1 VLTAATLGLLGA
13 TTPLMSHVAG
23 RFWLDGP
30 LLAFATL
37 AVALH
42 VGGAIERRRWMV
54 IAAGLALGYASLIKA
69 TAVLVVLPAVVLAQ
83 ALAPQRFAKV
93 VRDAGCLVG
102 LALVVHL
109 PWLVWQWSVLG
120 TPFPEWAGRPPA
132 SLVNANPYVHY
143 LTVVR
148 SAWTYVELLPQ
159 IMWTV
164 GPAFLLWWS
173 GRRFGDTF
181 RVGGAL
187 LAWVVLVVGAHMVL
201 GAMGYSKV
209 MRYVILMVPGGVLLI
224 SLGVSRAV
232 ERARA
237 AGRRTIGVWVL
248 LLLAAAG
255 LGLEVAQGL
264 RTSLHDN
271 ARMDLVRP
279 LFGVRGVDY

>member
-1 VLTAATLGLLGA
+1 
-13 TTPLMSHVAG
+13 
-23 RFWLDGP
+23 
-30 LLAFATL
+30 
-37 AVALH
+37 
-42 VGGAIERRRWMV
+42 
-54 IAAGLALGYASLIKA
+54 
-69 TAVLVVLPAVVLAQ
+69 
-83 ALAPQRFAKV
+83 
-93 VRDAGCLVG
+93 
-102 LALVVHL
+102 
-109 PWLVWQWSVLG
+109 
-120 TPFPEWAGRPPA
+120 
-132 SLVNANPYVHY
+132 
-143 LTVVR
+143 
-148 SAWTYVELLPQ
+148 
-159 IMWTV
+159 
-164 GPAFLLWWS
+164 
-173 GRRFGDTF
+173 
-181 RVGGAL
+181 
-187 LAWVVLVVGAHMVL
+187 MVL